1 MPPPADDGFAALLN
15 ELALNLYATWNH
27 SADELWS
34 RLDPELWE
42 LTHNPWVVLQTT
54 SRTRVEAA
62 KADSAFRE
70 RLAHLVE
77 ERRVNAGAA
86 GWFHTFFPDS
96 PLTSVAY
103 FSLEYLLSEALP
115 IYSGGLG
122 NVAGDQ
128 LKAAHDLR
136 VPVVGVGLLY
146 QQGYFRQHIDKDG
159 KQEALYPFNDPGQ
172 LPIVPVRQPDG
183 EWLRIPIALPGIK
196 LWIRTW
202 QVQVGFVR
210 LYLLDTNDPANPPEY
225 RGITAELY
233 GGGPEVRISQEQ
245 VLGMAGWRLLQALH
259 IRPEVCHLNEGHAAF
274 VVLERA
280 RSFMGE
286 TQQGFDAALAAI
298 RAGNIF
304 TTHTPVEAGFD
315 RFAPDLM
322 ERHFRRYAEVGLS
335 LSFRDF
341 LALGRENP
349 DDDAE
354 PFSMANLAVRGSG
367 AVNAVSRLHGEVS
380 RRLFRKLFPRW
391 PTHAV
396 PVGHI
401 TNGVRMP
408 SWDSPE
414 ADELW
419 TRLCGKNRWCG
430 PEVDIE
436 PRLAKVEP
444 ADLWTMRNQARRTLV
459 GYVRQRLARQ
469 LAGHGAAS
477 SEIRAATRIF
487 DPDFLTIGF
496 ARRFATYKRPNLLL
510 SDPARLLSILTSEH
524 RPVQLILAGK
534 AHPDDRAGQA
544 LIEEWIHF
552 VRLTGARNRAV
563 FLSDYDVHMT
573 EHLVEGVDLWLNT
586 PRRPWEACGTSGM
599 KVLVNGGLNLSE
611 LDGWWAEAYSPDV
624 GWAIGDGAEHGD
636 SPAWDALEAKQLYD
650 LLENDVIPA
659 FYDRDAN
666 GVPTRWVSMMKTS
679 MTRLTPQFAAN
690 RSVRQY
696 TQEHYIPAAG
706 AYRVRA
712 AQSGAE
718 GGAGARWRHELEVN
732 WGRLRFGS
740 LKVTPGRDQHRFEV
754 EVWLGELS
762 PGDVQVEL
770 YADPATGGP
779 AVLIPMT
786 PAPEEPPVTIR
797 RYSAAAPATRPPSH
811 YTPRVIPRREGVS
824 VPLECPLILWYR

>member
-1 MPPPADDGFAALLN
+1 MPSPADDGFFALLS

-27 SADELWS
+27 SADELWA

-62 KADSAFRE
+62 KADTAFRD
-70 RLAHLVE
+70 RLAELVE
-77 ERRVNAGAA
+77 QQHVNAVAA
-86 GWFHTFFPDS
+86 GWFHTVFPAS

-172 LPIVPVRQPDG
+172 LPVMPVRQPGG

-274 VVLERA
+274 VVIERA

-286 TQQGFDAALAAI
+286 TQQNFDAALAAT

-335 LSFRDF
+335 ISFRDF
-341 LALGRENP
+341 LALGRDNP

-354 PFSMANLAVRGSG
+354 PFSMANLALRGSG

-380 RRLFRKLFPRW
+380 RRIFRKLFPRW
-391 PTHAV
+391 PAHEV
-396 PVGHI
+396 PIGHI
-401 TNGVRMP
+401 TNGVHMP
-408 SWDSPE
+408 TWDSPE

-430 PEVDIE
+430 PEVNLE
-436 PRLAKVEP
+436 PGIAKVQP
-444 ADLWTMRNQARRTLV
+444 ADVWSMRNRARKTLV
-459 GYVRQRLARQ
+459 DYVRQRLARQ
-469 LAGHGAAS
+469 LAGHGAPSA
-477 SEIRAATRIF
+477 EIRNATRIF
-487 DPDFLTIGF
+487 DPHFLTIGF

-552 VRLTGARNRAV
+552 VRLTAARSRAV

-573 EHLVEGVDLWLNT
+573 EHLVQGVDLWLNT

-611 LDGWWAEAYSPDV
+611 LDGWWAEAYTPEV

-659 FYDRDAN
+659 FYERDAE
-666 GVPTRWVSMMKTS
+666 GIPTRWVKLMKAS
-679 MTRLTPQFAAN
+679 MTRLTPNFAAN

-696 TQEHYIPAAG
+696 TEQHYVPAAG
-706 AYRVRA
+706 AYGKRA

-718 GGAGARWRHELEVN
+718 GAAIARWRHELEVN
-732 WGRLRFGS
+732 WGRIRFGS
-740 LKVTPGRDQHRFEV
+740 FSVTPGQDQHRFEV

-762 PGDVQVEL
+762 PADVQVEL
-770 YADPATGGP
+770 YADPVPGFP
-779 AVLIPMT
+779 AARLPMT
-786 PAPEEPPVTIR
+786 PAPEGPPASAHL
-797 RYSAAAPATRPPSH
+797 YSAAAPAARPPSH
-811 YTPRVIPRREGVS
+811 YTPRIIPRREGVS